1 MASIDP
7 SRWKFSPERVGRALA
22 IVDKQ
27 MIASEPIEVY
37 IPYRY
42 IGKKLAMIAEKF
54 TTVAIFGIKTEDDFY
69 CAHIIPGYLTLE
81 GDIESAVVN
90 GDEFMIIRY
99 EKGDLI
105 VDDVTIVAKSS
116 IAFLI
121 YEGFYG
127 AGYCPWFLNYDNYSR
142 LLALAKDYADIDLS
156 PTNVSI
162 EMTVASMSK
171 FSGDQTQQFRSKL
184 GIKFDIDKDQK
195 DAATVPLENI
205 IFGTTN
211 FTSRFNGAYLN
222 HGILAS
228 LTSPSTKPERL
239 EEILRL

>member
-7 SRWKFSPERVGRALA
+7 SKWKHSPDRVGKAVA
-22 IVDKQ
+22 IVGSQ
-27 MIASEPIEVY
+27 MIANEPIGIY

-42 IGKKLAMIAEKF
+42 IGKKLAMISEKF
-54 TTVAIFGIKTEDDFY
+54 TTVAIVGIKTDDDHY
-69 CAHIIPGYLTLE
+69 CAHVIPGYFNLE
-81 GDIESAVVN
+81 GDIESAVIN
-90 GDEFMIIRY
+90 GDEFMVIRY
-99 EKGDLI
+99 DKGDLI

-142 LLALAKDYADIDLS
+142 LLSLAKDYADIDLS
-156 PTNVSI
+156 PTNVSL
-162 EMTVASMSK
+162 EMTVSSMAK

-184 GIKFDIDKDQK
+184 GVQFNIDKDQK
-195 DAATVPLENI
+195 DVAFVPLENI

-211 FTSRFNGAYLN
+211 FTSRMNGAYLN

-228 LTSPSTKPERL
+228 LTSPSTKPEKL